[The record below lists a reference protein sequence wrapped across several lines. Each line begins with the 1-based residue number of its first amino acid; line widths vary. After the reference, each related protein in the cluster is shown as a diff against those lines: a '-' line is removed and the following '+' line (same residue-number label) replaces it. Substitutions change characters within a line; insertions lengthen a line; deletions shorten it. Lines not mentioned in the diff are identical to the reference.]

1 MEEIKEKLMGIY
13 FKKCYMGFG
22 EVTDEEQDYINNNDF
37 VCVVTDETKNNGYDI
52 ESDWIKENL
61 EIGKEYNLIDMNV
74 GRSSSTLRLVEFPN
88 KEFNT
93 VCFEVKLKE

>member
-1 MEEIKEKLMGIY
+1 MKEVKDKLMRIY

-22 EVTDEEQDYINNNDF
+22 EVTEDEQEYLDNNDF
-37 VCVVTDETKNNGYDI
+37 VCVVTDDTKNNGYKI

-61 EIGKEYNLIDMNV
+61 EIGKEYNLFDMSV
-74 GRSSSTLRLVEFPN
+74 GRGSSTLRLVEFPN

-93 VCFEVKLKE
+93 VCFEIKFK

>member
-1 MEEIKEKLMGIY
+1 
-13 FKKCYMGFG
+13 MGFG
-22 EVTDEEQDYINNNDF
+22 EVTQDEQDYIDNNDF
-37 VCVVTDETKNNGYDI
+37 VCVVTDETKNNGYKI

-61 EIGKEYNLIDMNV
+61 EVGKEYNLVDMNV

-93 VCFEVKLKE
+93 VCFEVKIKQ